1 MRAVDAP
8 TAGWYPDPENRAR
21 LRWWDG
27 LDWTDIRR
35 AVPSDAELVYYESSL
50 PEEPALHASVVQ
62 QDYLRQQAASRVDSQ
77 QLINDV
83 RTAAR
88 EEVNRAGDVFTQRAR
103 TAAREIT
110 PLISDYTNR
119 IIYWIRFAVIAAVIL
134 LVLWFVFQ
142 VIFQASLFEWIG
154 DRIDNFTDPDEG
166 G

>member
-8 TAGWYPDPENRAR
+8 SAGWYPDPENRAR

-35 AVPSDAELVYYESSL
+35 AVPSDAELTREYEYVES
-50 PEEPALHASVVQ
+50 PEPAVQ
-62 QDYLRQQAASRVDSQ
+62 QRDQLQQPPMRGVDSQ
-77 QLINDV
+77 QLINEV
-83 RTAAR
+83 RVAAR
-88 EEVNRAGDVFTQRAR
+88 EEINRAADDFSRRAQSTMR
-103 TAAREIT
+103 DIQ

-119 IIYWIRFAVIAAVIL
+119 IIKWIRFAVIAAVVL

-154 DRIDNFTDPDEG
+154 DRIDNFSNRNDDG
-166 G
+166 